1 MFYVVVTILVLQS
14 YVLYRGLKQICLVT
28 RCMHW
33 EVL

>member
-14 YVLYRGLKQICLVT
+14 YVLYRGLKRICLVT
-28 RCMHW
+28 RSMHR

>member
-14 YVLYRGLKQICLVT
+14 YVLYRGLKQICLVP
-28 RCMHW
+28 RSMHR